1 MAVARS
7 QIGKMQGNSASAL
20 VNNGANASDSY
31 IVTTEEFTGET
42 TAVNAAKTI
51 DFD

>member
-1 MAVARS
+1 MAGGVAGP
-7 QIGKMQGNSASAL
+7 GKVA
-20 VNNGANASDSY
+20 
-31 IVTTEEFTGET
+31 TTEEFTGET